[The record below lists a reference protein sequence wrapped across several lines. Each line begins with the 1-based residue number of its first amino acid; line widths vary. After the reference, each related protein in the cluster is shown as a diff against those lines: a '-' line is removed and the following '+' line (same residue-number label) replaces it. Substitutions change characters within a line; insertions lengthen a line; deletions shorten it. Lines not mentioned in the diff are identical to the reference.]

1 MPIRMKN
8 YVRSGFRF
16 FASDLI
22 RYEWPCGLVVWFLLR
37 VQEVPISL
45 IGRAQFSAFFAPRL
59 TLFTHYVLHDSLFC
73 PLHQCPAYASPP
85 YKPNPAVINNLR
97 YPSKRI
103 SIPTLPF
110 NLYPIVRYDTLYL
123 SISFSPYSSD
133 ISNVYDQTSWHCN
146 ACVKGFSA
154 FSEHKLTEAPYIYI
168 CGYGEAFSLHH
179 TTCMGKPCTR
189 ILRILNNAFW
199 PRYFTRG
206 RKLGIQILQKHWLS
220 PLYSLWS
227 KYNLTKRYFL
237 CECRNEELLDCVS
250 WIDRIL
256 LLSTSIQCCYR

>member
-154 FSEHKLTEAPYIYI
+154 FSEHKLTEAPYIYMWI
-168 CGYGEAFSLHH
+168 WGSLFTPSYYLHGQTLHSDTTHTKQCLLTPLFHSWSQARYSDTTKTLVVSVIFFMIEVQSHEAL
-179 TTCMGKPCTR
+179 
-189 ILRILNNAFW
+189 
-199 PRYFTRG
+199 
-206 RKLGIQILQKHWLS
+206 
-220 PLYSLWS
+220 
-227 KYNLTKRYFL
+227 FL
-237 CECRNEELLDCVS
+237 V
-250 WIDRIL
+250 WM
-256 LLSTSIQCCYR
+256 